1 MLPFF
6 SNVPRTFSA
15 QNNQEKILKP
25 TIILYHTGK
34 NKFVRTNINVIKKN
48 TPI

>member
-6 SNVPRTFSA
+6 LNVPPTFSA

-25 TIILYHTGK
+25 TIMLYHTGK
-34 NKFVRTNINVIKKN
+34 NKFVRTNLNVIKKK
-48 TPI
+48 